1 MNAAPW
7 QQLALNLAPP
17 PRHPG
22 RAGEANPNAHLSTAD
37 VRRIRRRDPET
48 GRYVEKGALLA
59 CLLGVTEKTVSL
71 VRTRRRW
78 GCIHD

>member
-7 QQLALNLAPP
+7 QQLALNLT
-17 PRHPG
+17 PRGHPS
-22 RAGEANPNAHLSTAD
+22 RAGEANPNAHLSAAD
-37 VRRIRRRDPET
+37 VRRIRRKDPAT
-48 GRYVEKGALLA
+48 GRYAEKGSLLA
-59 CLLGVTEKTVSL
+59 YLLGVTEKTVSL